1 MREII
6 EHTISP
12 VYDTHSRILLL
23 GTMPSPKSREQGF
36 FYAHPQNRF
45 WPVLSE
51 LFHTDIPKSNAGRT
65 DFLLQHRIAL
75 WDVLQSCSIEGA
87 SDSSIQDALP
97 NDLSRIVKYADIQA
111 VFTTGAKAA
120 ALYRT
125 YHQEKINLPLIPLPS
140 TSAAN
145 RGRFPME
152 KLLEAYQVIFKY
164 L

>member
-1 MREII
+1 MREAI
-6 EHTISP
+6 EHSIPP
-12 VYDTHSRILLL
+12 VYDKHSRILLL

-45 WPVLSE
+45 WPVLSQ
-51 LFHTDIPKSNAGRT
+51 LFQTEIPNSNAGRT
-65 DFLLQHRIAL
+65 AFLLQHRIAL
-75 WDVLQSCSIEGA
+75 WDVLKSCTIKGA
-87 SDSSIQDALP
+87 SDASIQDAVP
-97 NDLSRIVKYADIQA
+97 NDLNRILQCADIRA
-111 VFTTGAKAA
+111 IFATGTKAA

-125 YHQEKINLPLIPLPS
+125 YHQPHIAVPFFALPS

-152 KLLEAYQVIFKY
+152 KLLEEYRILLNY